1 MHPLPHP
8 LHTLLHTLQYVQNMY
23 ILYYILYSAP
33 VLEDAGELR
42 VPVRNVL
49 PALGV
54 GECRYH
60 VACQEFSKVRI
71 FDRRS
76 HNRAPIA
83 FTMQGVAFTMQG
95 ECRHHVACLCVTTQG
110 ECRHH
115 VAVSVLLRKVSA
127 AIKSQCPIA
136 FTIQRH
142 SSADF

>member
-95 ECRHHVACLCVTTQG
+95 ECRHHVA
-110 ECRHH
+110 
-115 VAVSVLLRKVSA
+115 VSVLLRKVSA

-142 SSADF
+142 CSADF